1 MRDHYVHPP
10 PRVID
15 GILVFDAA
23 ALTRPPPAVHI
34 HHDRLK
40 CPGTA
45 SGLHDDDVIDDE
57 LINRAIERPWGL
69 KAVPGGD
76 QRKADI
82 VCIDKRGRYVYI
94 CDTCNYLD
102 HVLTWL
108 VSQSVLEVKGKSERH
123 AKMHV
128 ILAQHGSMTHPIERC
143 GHANREAIQ
152 MRTAPQPPQ
161 ALQPPQPSLPQPSL
175 PLPPQPPRGTRDTRK
190 VIRGAKR
197 KAVLSAVDLRRMAQ

>member
-1 MRDHYVHPP
+1 M
-10 PRVID
+10 
-15 GILVFDAA
+15 
-23 ALTRPPPAVHI
+23 
-34 HHDRLK
+34 
-40 CPGTA
+40 
-45 SGLHDDDVIDDE
+45 
-57 LINRAIERPWGL
+57 
-69 KAVPGGD
+69 
-76 QRKADI
+76 
-82 VCIDKRGRYVYI
+82 CIDKRGRYVYI

-128 ILAQHGSMTHPIERC
+128 ILAQHGSMTHPIERR